1 MKKVRVFIERASDGS
16 FSAYMPDDDGLDYG
30 VIGTGSSASEAM
42 ADIKLAYEGMK
53 KYYEDNGEKF
63 EEVEMV
69 FSYDV
74 ISFLTYYSDKFT
86 FAGLEKITGVS
97 AAQLSQYVQ
106 GYRNPSKKTAEKI
119 QRGLHAFAEDLSQVR
134 FV

>member
-1 MKKVRVFIERASDGS
+1 MGKR
-16 FSAYMPDDDGLDYG
+16 
-30 VIGTGSSASEAM
+30 
-42 ADIKLAYEGMK
+42 
-53 KYYEDNGEKF
+53 F
-63 EEVEMV
+63 EEVEMI

-74 ISFLTYYSDKFT
+74 ISFLEYYSDKFT
-86 FAGLEKITGVS
+86 YAGLAKITGVS

-119 QRGLHAFAEDLSQVR
+119 QRGLHAFANDLSQVR

>member
-1 MKKVRVFIERASDGS
+1 MKTVRVFIERSRDGRY
-16 FSAYMPDDDGLDYG
+16 SAYMPDENNLEYG
-30 VIGTGSSASEAM
+30 INGQGNTPQEAINDFK
-42 ADIKLAYEGMK
+42 AVYQGMK
-53 KYYEDNGEKF
+53 EYFVEEGLKF
-63 EEVEMV
+63 TEVNFA

-119 QRGLHAFAEDLSQVR
+119 QKGLHAFAQDLSQVQ

>member
-16 FSAYMPDDDGLDYG
+16 FSAYMPDDTGLDYG
-30 VIGTGSSASEAM
+30 VIGTGASAEDAIT
-42 ADIKLAYEGMK
+42 DIKSAYQGMK
-53 KYYEDNGEKF
+53 KHYEDKGKYF
-63 EEVEMV
+63 EEVDMI

-106 GYRNPSKKTAEKI
+106 GYRNHSKKTAEKI
-119 QRGLHAFAEDLSQVR
+119 QKGLHAFAQDLSQVQ

>member
-30 VIGTGSSASEAM
+30 VIGTGFSASEAIT
-42 ADIKLAYEGMK
+42 DIKSAYQGIK
-53 KYYEDNGEKF
+53 KHYEDKGKYF
-63 EEVEMV
+63 EEVDMI

-74 ISFLTYYSDKFT
+74 ISFLTYYSDRFT
-86 FAGLEKITGVS
+86 YAGLEKITGVS

-119 QRGLHAFAEDLSQVR
+119 QRGLHALAEDLSQVR

>member
-1 MKKVRVFIERASDGS
+1 MKTVRVFIERASDGT

-30 VIGTGSSASEAM
+30 VIGTGSSVEEAI
-42 ADIKLAYEGMK
+42 ADIKSAYQGMK
-53 KYYEDNGEKF
+53 KHYDDKGKHF
-63 EEVEMV
+63 VEVTMV

-74 ISFLTYYSDKFT
+74 ISFLTYYSDKLT

-119 QRGLHAFAEDLSQVR
+119 QKGLHAFAQDLSHVQ